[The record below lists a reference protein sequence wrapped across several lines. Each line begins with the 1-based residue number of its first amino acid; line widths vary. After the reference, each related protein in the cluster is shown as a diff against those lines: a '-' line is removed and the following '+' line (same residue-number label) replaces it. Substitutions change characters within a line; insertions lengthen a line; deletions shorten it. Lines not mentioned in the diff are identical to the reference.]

1 MIHNG
6 VGLERTERGV
16 KYEPRQGEP
25 SFNRFDIRTHSNLD
39 EELYAYR
46 QYGSDSDDDD
56 EFWTNPNKFAK
67 AHRRSPTQPDIQVGS
82 SSKRTGTTSRKA
94 SYKASLQ
101 PQHPP
106 HPLDG
111 DVPDLPIPF
120 NMHFPTPEV
129 LSESLLKDMQAGFQ
143 MALEN
148 QSRSSNKTSTDKV
161 LYPRLAPR
169 HFARQRSMSFGDRPR
184 SPEFSENG
192 DPEILGEPTNP
203 VGAVFH
209 RYDSIRSHGHQE
221 KPPLFLRSH
230 IR

>member
-1 MIHNG
+1 M
-6 VGLERTERGV
+6 
-16 KYEPRQGEP
+16 KYEPRHGEP
-25 SFNRFDIRTHSNLD
+25 SFNRFDIRGHSNLD
-39 EELYAYR
+39 EESYVSK
-46 QYGSDSDDDD
+46 QYSSDSDDDE

-67 AHRRSPTQPDIQVGS
+67 AHRRSATQPDVQVGS
-82 SSKRTGTTSRKA
+82 SSRRTETTPRKA
-94 SYKASLQ
+94 SYKTSLQ

-106 HPLDG
+106 HLLDG

-120 NMHFPTPEV
+120 NMHLPTPEV
-129 LSESLLKDMQAGFQ
+129 LSESLLKDMHAGFQ

-148 QSRSSNKTSTDKV
+148 QSRSSNKTSTDKDKV

-184 SPEFSENG
+184 SPESFDDG
-192 DPEILGEPTNP
+192 DPEVPEEPSNP